1 MRGSIAVR
9 LQWSLSRARSSAGER
24 SPHTREVAGS
34 NPAAPM
40 LKALLFREILS
51 DIAGN
56 RAPVQALVPESRLLS
71 PVAGD
76 AGRFRAAAGG
86 RGYRSA
92 TAILARARARRHAP
106 GAF

>member
-1 MRGSIAVR
+1 MTKRERKWASGSAASSR
-9 LQWSLSRARSSAGER
+9 SSRARSSAGER

-40 LKALLFREILS
+40 LKALLFKEILS

-86 RGYRSA
+86 RGDGG
-92 TAILARARARRHAP
+92 
-106 GAF
+106 GAGG